1 MCTRYIHTRGVWI
14 PRSWVRWACGFWPK
28 NPQQCPQC
36 IMLHLNDTPEL
47 IADLLQCRSTVT
59 KMMIID
65 SDRWSECKL
74 EKNDS
79 EIWII
84 ICKGNFNWQ
93 GRVRVRIKVKDIG
106 SGLSFWLVSRLLDQ
120 LAKILQ
126 FQLRKLGIIRLA
138 CQMVANWRYQFFACY
153 CQITDLMLTQN
164 LKNSADLHP
173 QADDSTVRWSLIH
186 LRNAR
191 LLLRLSIS

>member
-1 MCTRYIHTRGVWI
+1 MQCAQTVIVHRCWRSNPVNAFHWPAEHVHALHSHQRCVDPKILSPLSLWI
-14 PRSWVRWACGFWPK
+14 LIK

-164 LKNSADLHP
+164 
-173 QADDSTVRWSLIH
+173 
-186 LRNAR
+186 
-191 LLLRLSIS
+191 